1 MNADDAGTCIRAL
14 AIRWRY
20 QPMSDGERTAW
31 RRYLRDVNLEEFGQ
45 ALDIAVAQGG
55 SRLASQPN
63 QRPAVA
69 EFAGIVNLV
78 RRKQTLA
85 TSPEPWP
92 EVDPDDVKRHIDE
105 CRRILAEKAIQR

>member
-1 MNADDAGTCIRAL
+1 MNADDADTCIRAL
-14 AIRWRY
+14 TIRWRY

-31 RRYLRDVNLEEFGQ
+31 RRYLGHVSLDEFGQ

-78 RRKQTLA
+78 RRKQTLV

-92 EVDPDDVKRHIDE
+92 RVSPEDVRRHIE
-105 CRRILAEKAIQR
+105 KCRRILAEKAGQR

>member
-1 MNADDAGTCIRAL
+1 MTPDDAETAIRAL

-20 QPMSDGERTAW
+20 QPLADAERTAW
-31 RRYLRDVNLEEFGQ
+31 KRYLRSVSLEDFGQ

-78 RRKQTLA
+78 RRKQASTPD
-85 TSPEPWP
+85 PEPWP
-92 EVDPDDVKRHIDE
+92 EVDPADVKRHIAE
-105 CRRILAEKAIQR
+105 CRAILAQKGMRT